1 MYYLGENYKLLKVDE
16 NSTKQRCAA
25 HIVQCCHQYCLVFMF
40 IFLLQRVYSTLG
52 NLKYI
57 PDHGGNR
64 TYDLWNVR
72 PMFWQLSYAFRI
84 VSLPLIYINSI
95 LRTVP
100 NEGPAEKAARSGRFK
115 YVIFRN

>member
-1 MYYLGENYKLLKVDE
+1 MYYLAESYKLFKFDE
-16 NSTKQRCAA
+16 NSIKQRCAG
-25 HIVQCCHQYCLVFMF
+25 HIVRCCHQYCLAFMF
-40 IFLLQRVYSTLG
+40 IFLLREYISTLG

-64 TYDLWNVR
+64 TYDLWNAR
-72 PMFWQLSYAFRI
+72 PMFCQLSYAFRI